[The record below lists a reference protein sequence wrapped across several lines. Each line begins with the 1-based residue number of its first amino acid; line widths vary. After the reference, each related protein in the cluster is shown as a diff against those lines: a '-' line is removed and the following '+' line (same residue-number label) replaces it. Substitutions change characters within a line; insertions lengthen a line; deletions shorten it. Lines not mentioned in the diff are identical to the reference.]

1 MKLLDS
7 ITHSMDMSLS
17 NLREKCAGHRRTGML
32 QSVGLQIVRHELV
45 TENKVCVCVCIFV
58 FMPPKPHISKE
69 EIRFLGHSCSS
80 SVV

>member
-1 MKLLDS
+1 MLDS

-17 NLREKCAGHRRTGML
+17 NLRENSPGHRRTGML
-32 QSVGLQIVRHELV
+32 QSMGFQRVRHELV
-45 TENKVCVCVCIFV
+45 TENKVHVCVCIFV

-69 EIRFLGHSCSS
+69 EIRFLGQSCSS